1 MKVLLTGI
9 AGFIGSQVA
18 RKLISRGDEVVGI
31 DNLNSYYDTKL
42 KKDRINLI
50 KKEANSLDVKFSFF
64 EKDISSKEDL
74 EECFN
79 SSKFDY
85 VINLAAQA
93 GVRQSLKDPDT
104 YVQSNLVG
112 FVNILEFCR
121 HKDVRHLIYASTSS
135 VYGLNTHLPF
145 SERSIADHPA
155 QLYAATKKSN
165 ELMAH
170 SYSHLFG
177 LPTTGLRFFTV
188 YGPWGRPD
196 MALFL
201 FTKSILEGKPIQV
214 FNEGKHTRDF
224 TYIDDIVSG
233 IILASDKVP
242 ESNTSWSS
250 SLSDPSISSAP
261 YRIYNIGN
269 GEKVNLIDYIECIEK
284 ELGKKAKKELLPLQQ
299 GDIPDSLA
307 DISSLTKDTGYRP
320 QISYREGIKNFISW
334 YKEYYKVS

>member
-18 RKLISRGDEVVGI
+18 MKLLSRGDEVVGI
-31 DNLNSYYDTKL
+31 DNINSYYDPKL
-42 KKDRINLI
+42 KKDRLDLI
-50 KKEANSLDVKFSFF
+50 KKEATSLKVKFSFF
-64 EKDISSKEDL
+64 KGDISSKKDL

-79 SSKFDY
+79 STKFDY

-93 GVRQSLKDPDT
+93 GVRQSLKDPDS

-112 FVNILEFCR
+112 FVNILEACR
-121 HKDVRHLIYASTSS
+121 HNDVRHLIYASTSS
-135 VYGLNTHLPF
+135 VYGLNSQLPF
-145 SERSIADHPA
+145 SEKLMADHPA
-155 QLYAATKKSN
+155 QLYAATKRSN

-170 SYSHLFG
+170 SYSHLFD

-201 FTKSILEGKPIQV
+201 FTKSILEEKPIKV

-233 IILASDKVP
+233 IILASDKTP
-242 ESNTSWSS
+242 SPNDSWSS
-250 SLSDPSISSAP
+250 ALNDSSSSTAP
-261 YRIYNIGN
+261 FRIYNIGN

-284 ELGKKAKKELLPLQQ
+284 ELGKKAQKKFLPLQL
-299 GDIPDSLA
+299 GDVPDSLA
-307 DISSLTKDTGYRP
+307 DISSLSRETGYSP
-320 QISYREGIKNFISW
+320 KTSYREGIKNFISW
-334 YKEYYKVS
+334 YKKYYKVS